1 VKIGKKTKYSF
12 VVVRKVFRLVQ
23 CCQQFREPNMMRVAA
38 IPTVE
43 SSLEEKEEEELVFLF
58 QNVQAHPL

>member
-1 VKIGKKTKYSF
+1 
-12 VVVRKVFRLVQ
+12 
-23 CCQQFREPNMMRVAA
+23 MMRVAA

-43 SSLEEKEEEELVFLF
+43 SSLEEKEEEEEELVFLF